1 MTSLNPTY
9 NNIMSNPTQRTTIL
23 NRWLELNDKMEK
35 ALIDIED
42 PEKSVEEAEQILE
55 SCNQEM
61 AKIEDQ
67 NPWMAEIIQ
76 VIDGK

>member
-1 MTSLNPTY
+1 M
-9 NNIMSNPTQRTTIL
+9 NPTQRTTIL
-23 NRWLELNDKMEK
+23 NRWIELNDKMEK

-67 NPWMAEIIQ
+67 NPWMAKIIQ
-76 VIDGK
+76 IIDGND